1 MNGQAREP
9 AAPPAAAYPVGVPP
23 AADPVVLFDLDGVLA
38 DSRAA
43 ITGCLN
49 DALAAHGLPRRDPAD
64 LYRHIGPPLP
74 LAFAEMVGAA
84 PDSGLV
90 AACIAT
96 YRERYATASLT
107 DTEVMPGIAGALAG
121 LAGADRRLGVAT
133 SKPRPFA
140 EPLLEALDLRGYF
153 AVVAGPEL
161 EIPAESKTA
170 TVGRAL
176 RALGATGGAMVG
188 DRSFDMIAARE
199 HGLRAVGV
207 AWGIGSREELV
218 AAGADVIV
226 DTPEA
231 IAAAVA

>member
-1 MNGQAREP
+1 
-9 AAPPAAAYPVGVPP
+9 VPP
-23 AADPVVLFDLDGVLA
+23 AADAVILFDLDGVLA

-43 ITGCLN
+43 ITGCIN
-49 DALAAHGLPRRDPAD
+49 AALAAHGLPRQDPAE
-64 LYRHIGPPLP
+64 LEHHIGPPLVD
-74 LAFAEMVGAA
+74 AFAEIVGAP
-84 PDSGLV
+84 PDSDVVL
-90 AACIAT
+90 ACIAG
-96 YRERYATASLT
+96 YRERYAVASLT
-107 DTEVMPGIAGALAG
+107 DTEVMPGIADVLAG
-121 LAGADRRLGVAT
+121 LADAGRRLGVAT

-140 EPLLEALDLRGYF
+140 EPLLDALGLRPF
-153 AVVAGPEL
+153 FEVVAGPDVD
-161 EIPAESKTA
+161 IVVESKTE
-170 TVGRAL
+170 TVGNAL
-176 RALGATGGAMVG
+176 AALGATRGAMVG